1 MGHVDHGKTSLLD
14 YIRKTRVAAGEAG
27 GITQHIG
34 AYQAEFQG
42 KPITFI
48 DTPGHAAF
56 SKMRS
61 RGAAATD
68 IVILVVAADDGVKPQ
83 TVESIQH
90 IKKAGAPFIVAINKM
105 DAMGASPEMVKAQLT
120 EHEVYVTGYGGDTD
134 VLEISAKTG
143 QGVDV
148 LLETLITMGELMELQ
163 ADPQAP
169 FEGVII
175 ESRKDKSRGSLATV
189 LVRKGTLTPRTPLFS
204 ERVQGT
210 ARTLTDALGRTID
223 KALPGTPVEIA
234 GFEDAPPVGAR
245 VTSEPQVLENEV
257 AKVQRLAFLGLEE
270 EQPKLRI
277 ILKTDVLGSLEAIK
291 QSLGSENIDFLGEG
305 VGDVTES
312 DVQLAE
318 TTGALILAFQVKT
331 PGAIK
336 KLADRA
342 GVVIKTYRIIYE
354 LLDEMQLRIL
364 RLIEPALDE
373 KELGTISVKQI
384 FNIRGSVILG
394 CSVDKGR
401 VRKGEMLHIKRAD
414 KVVSDARVIS
424 LKQGKVDV
432 DLVEQDNEC
441 GLVLDKPGSVQAG
454 DTLVVFEKIS
464 LD

>member
-14 YIRKTRVAAGEAG
+14 YIRKTRVVAGEAG

-34 AYQAEFQG
+34 AYQAEYQG

-90 IKKAGAPFIVAINKM
+90 IKKSGAPFIVAINKM

-120 EHEVYVTGYGGDTD
+120 EHEVYVSGYGGDTEA
-134 VLEISAKTG
+134 LLLSAKTG
-143 QGVDV
+143 EGVDA
-148 LLETLITMGELMELQ
+148 LLETLVTMGELMELQ
-163 ADPQAP
+163 ADPDAP
-169 FEGVII
+169 FEGVVI
-175 ESRKDKSRGSLATV
+175 ESSKDKSRGNLATI

-204 ERVQGT
+204 ENVQGT
-210 ARTLTDALGRTID
+210 ARTLRDAAGRTLE

-234 GFEDAPPVGAR
+234 GFEEAPPVGAP
-245 VTSEPQVLENEV
+245 VTSEPREFIPEV
-257 AKVQRLAFLGLEE
+257 KAAPKLVFHGLE
-270 EQPKLRI
+270 QPQTKLKV

-291 QSLGSENIDFLGEG
+291 QSLGTENVDFLGEG

-318 TTGALILAFQVKT
+318 TTGSLILAFQVKT
-331 PGAIK
+331 PGSIK

-342 GVVIKTYRIIYE
+342 GVIIKTYRIIYE
-354 LLDEMQLRIL
+354 LLDEMNLRIL
-364 RLIEPALDE
+364 RLIEPDLDE
-373 KELGTISVKQI
+373 KEIGIVAVKQI
-384 FNIRGSVILG
+384 FNMRGSVVLG
-394 CSVDKGR
+394 CLVQSGR
-401 VRKGEMLHIKRAD
+401 VRKGETVHIKRGE
-414 KVVSDARVIS
+414 KVVSDAKVIS
-424 LKQGKVDV
+424 LKQGKIDV
-432 DLVEQDNEC
+432 ELVEKDNEC

-454 DTLVVFEKIS
+454 DVLSVFEKIS
-464 LD
+464 LE